1 MNMKVH
7 SLRLVALALFSVAF
21 LTAQPVDDTKLKQ
34 VIVFGRHG
42 VRSSIVPNNTLNTFS
57 VQPFP
62 VFSSS
67 GGNLTINGATL
78 ETILGGYYRLWLTN
92 EGLLTGNDAADAA
105 FVYFRASVGNLLVD
119 TAQDFWIGMLPAA
132 GPPNVYVVPQGSD
145 PVFYPVI
152 AGVALLDER
161 RAIAAVSGR
170 LGANPQLLA
179 SAYAPELALTRS
191 VLFGYP
197 ASETPVPATPEGK
210 VDATASPIVVAAG
223 NAQVPVDLGGL
234 ETVNAAIDPFIL
246 EYADGMPASEVGWGQ
261 LTLGGISQISR
272 LYNLIL
278 DLEFRTPYLDKV
290 QSSNAASHVVRSMI
304 QAATGNAMTGA
315 LGNPSTKVIVLI
327 GSNTNVTGLAGLFPL
342 DWILPEYQADYC
354 APGGALVFELRQA
367 QSTGEY
373 IVRASYVAQTM
384 DQMRNLTT
392 LTLATPPA
400 IAPVFIPGCS
410 VRNATFDC
418 PLATFVKVTNH
429 AIDPQSVDL
438 VN

>member
-1 MNMKVH
+1 MVCDLPLWPI
-7 SLRLVALALFSVAF
+7 S
-21 LTAQPVDDTKLKQ
+21 
-34 VIVFGRHG
+34 
-42 VRSSIVPNNTLNTFS
+42 TLNTFS
-57 VQPFP
+57 VRPFP
-62 VFSSS
+62 AFSVAPGLVTS
-67 GGNLTINGATL
+67 NGSAL
-78 ETILGGYYRLWLTN
+78 ETILGGYYRLWLTKEN
-92 EGLLTGNDAADAA
+92 LLTGNDSADAA
-105 FVYFRASVGNLLVD
+105 FVYFRANVLEKTTKV
-119 TAQDFWIGMLPAA
+119 TAQDFAAGMLPAA
-132 GPPNVYVVPQGSD
+132 SVNVNLYQQGSD
-145 PVFYPVI
+145 PVFDPVG

-315 LGNPSTKVIVLI
+315 LGN
-327 GSNTNVTGLAGLFPL
+327 
-342 DWILPEYQADYC
+342 
-354 APGGALVFELRQA
+354 
-367 QSTGEY
+367 
-373 IVRASYVAQTM
+373 
-384 DQMRNLTT
+384 
-392 LTLATPPA
+392 
-400 IAPVFIPGCS
+400 
-410 VRNATFDC
+410 
-418 PLATFVKVTNH
+418 
-429 AIDPQSVDL
+429 
-438 VN
+438 